1 MHPFPH
7 TYQAN
12 AEGETTGSVMVSS
25 PRLTRSR
32 AKLPKEFGGPGD
44 QWSPETML
52 VAAVADCFI
61 LTFRAVATASEFEWT
76 SVECET
82 EGTLDRVDRVTRFT
96 SITNRV
102 KLRAPVGTSEEKA
115 RKLLEKA
122 EKVCLIGNSLN
133 AERAPRDRARD
144 RALAGESTRIDF
156 KVREVL
162 RLLRLQQ
169 SQR

>member
-25 PRLTRSR
+25 PRLAVIASEG
-32 AKLPKEFGGPGD
+32 PKEFGGPGD

-76 SVECET
+76 SLECET
-82 EGTLDRVDRVTRFT
+82 DGTLDRIDRVTRFT
-96 SITNRV
+96 SINNRV
-102 KLRAPVGTSEEKA
+102 TLRAPVGTSEEKA

-133 AERAPRDRARD
+133 AEQHLEIVLEIAP
-144 RALAGESTRIDF
+144 
-156 KVREVL
+156 
-162 RLLRLQQ
+162 
-169 SQR
+169 

>member
-25 PRLTRSR
+25 PRLTPIASN
-32 AKLPKEFGGPGD
+32 APEEFGGPGD

-61 LTFRAVATASEFEWT
+61 LSFRAVASASGFEWT
-76 SVECET
+76 SVQCET

-102 KLRAPVGTSEEKA
+102 KLQSPVGTSEEKA

-122 EKVCLIGNSLN
+122 EQVCLIGNSLN
-133 AERAPRDRARD
+133 AERHLEIVLEIAP
-144 RALAGESTRIDF
+144 
-156 KVREVL
+156 
-162 RLLRLQQ
+162 
-169 SQR
+169 

>member
-7 TYQAN
+7 TYQAS

-25 PRLTRSR
+25 PRLTTIASDT
-32 AKLPKEFGGPGD
+32 PKEFGGSGD

-61 LTFRAVATASEFEWT
+61 LTFRAVATASDFEWT

-82 EGTLDRVDRVTRFT
+82 DGTLDRVDRVTRFT

-102 KLRAPVGTSEEKA
+102 SLRAPAGTSEEKA
-115 RKLLEKA
+115 RKVIEKA

-133 AERAPRDRARD
+133 AEQHLEIVLEVAP
-144 RALAGESTRIDF
+144 
-156 KVREVL
+156 
-162 RLLRLQQ
+162 
-169 SQR
+169 